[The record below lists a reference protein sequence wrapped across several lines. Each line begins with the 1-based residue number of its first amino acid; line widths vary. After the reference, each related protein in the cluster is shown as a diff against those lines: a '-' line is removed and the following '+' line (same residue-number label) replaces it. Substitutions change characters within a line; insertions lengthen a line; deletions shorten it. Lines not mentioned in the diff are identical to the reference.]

1 MSQLEGK
8 KALVTGASRG
18 IGAAIARQL
27 AAEGASVALTYIGS
41 RSETDGVVDQIRAS
55 GGSGH
60 AFEVDVSA
68 PDSVAALFES
78 MDEHFGKDLD
88 IVVSNA
94 GVQANKPITES
105 DLDDF
110 DRLFNVNVRGTFEV
124 VRHAVTRLRD
134 NGRIITVGACL
145 ADRTIVPGMATYAGS
160 KAAIAAFCRG
170 WAQDLG
176 PRGITVNCVQPGPI
190 DTDMNPDSEQN
201 PISRMLNEATTLK
214 RYGTS
219 EEVASLVTYLAS
231 QGSQYITGEVINID
245 GGLNA

>member
-8 KALVTGASRG
+8 NALVTGASRG

-27 AAEGASVALTYIGS
+27 ASEGAAVALTYIGG
-41 RSETDGVVDQIRAS
+41 RSEADGVVDQIRAA

-68 PDSVAALFES
+68 PDSVAALFDS
-78 MDEHFGKDLD
+78 MGDHFGEDLD
-88 IVVSNA
+88 IVISNA
-94 GVQANKPITES
+94 GVQANKPITEC
-105 DLDDF
+105 DLGDF
-110 DRLFNVNVRGTFEV
+110 DRLFNVNVRGTFGV
-124 VRHAVTRLRD
+124 VRHAVARLRD

-231 QGSQYITGEVINID
+231 PASQYITGEVINID

>member
-27 AAEGASVALTYIGS
+27 AAEGAAVALTYIGD
-41 RSETDGVVDQIRAS
+41 RSGTDGVVEQIRAA
-55 GGSGH
+55 GGTGH
-60 AFEVDVSA
+60 AFKVDVGA
-68 PDSVAALFES
+68 PDSVAALFKS
-78 MDEHFGKDLD
+78 MDEHFSNNLD

-94 GVQANKPITES
+94 GVQANKPITEC

-124 VRHAVTRLRD
+124 VRHAVKRLRD

-170 WAQDLG
+170 WSQDLG

-231 QGSQYITGEVINID
+231 PGSQYITGEVINID

>member
-1 MSQLEGK
+1 MSRLEGK

-27 AAEGASVALTYIGS
+27 AAEGAAVALTYVGS
-41 RSETDGVVDQIRAS
+41 RSATDGVVNQIRAA
-55 GGSGH
+55 GGAGH

-68 PDSVAALFES
+68 PDSVTALFQS

-94 GVQANKPITES
+94 GVQANKPITEC

-124 VRHAVTRLRD
+124 VRRAVTRIRD

-145 ADRTIVPGMATYAGS
+145 ADRAIVPGMATYAGS

-176 PRGITVNCVQPGPI
+176 SRGITVNCVQPGPI

-214 RYGTS
+214 RYGTA

-231 QGSQYITGEVINID
+231 PGSQYITGEVINID